1 MKPPPSGIRLI
12 LASASPRRAALLRAA
27 GYLFEVV
34 APVLKEPVDLVP
46 ETTPVQRAEA
56 LSYFKA
62 AAVAS
67 GRASGVVLG
76 ADTIV
81 ALHGRVYGKPAD
93 ADDARRILGSLA
105 GTTHQVITGLT
116 VLDCANGHRII
127 THDVTA
133 VTMRSLEPGELNAY
147 IQSEA
152 WLGKAGAY
160 GVQDRADAFITRL
173 DGSYSNVVGLPM
185 ELLEHTIAAMCMKG
199 ETSAPRGSL
208 PDVRWTS

>member
-1 MKPPPSGIRLI
+1 MRLPPSSVRLI
-12 LASASPRRAALLRAA
+12 LASTSPRRAALLRAA
-27 GYLFEVV
+27 GYRFEVV
-34 APVLKEPVDLVP
+34 PPVLEESADLLP
-46 ETTPVQRAEA
+46 EAMPVQRAEA

-62 AAVAS
+62 AAVAK
-67 GRASGVVLG
+67 GRAAGVVLG

-81 ALHGRVYGKPAD
+81 ALHGRVFGKPAD

-116 VLDCANGHRII
+116 LLDCANGRRII
-127 THDVTA
+127 THDVTT
-133 VTMRSLEPGELNAY
+133 VTMRPLEPVELDAY

-185 ELLEHTIAAMCMKG
+185 ELLEDAVAAIQATARTPASQSG
-199 ETSAPRGSL
+199 TAAGG
-208 PDVRWTS
+208 